1 MLPAVIR
8 MKSGRPAAQY
18 PVEGPNAL
26 WCGMDRVFIGES
38 GKDKIAKAAL
48 TQQKTE
54 KTRW

>member
-18 PVEGPNAL
+18 PVEGPKAL
-26 WCGMDRVFIGES
+26 WCGMDRACKGES